1 MLLRRLNTEGG
12 REGGVGPMFL
22 VLGQLC
28 VLVAIVLARLA
39 RESGGIGVS
48 LDFPLGD
55 FWQGLLAGLTGTFV
69 VVSISLTLSAIRRR
83 RGWRR

>member
-1 MLLRRLNTEGG
+1 MLLRRLNAEGR

-55 FWQGLLAGLTGTFV
+55 FWQGLLAGMAGTFV
-69 VVSISLTLSAIRRR
+69 VVSIPLTLPAIRRR
-83 RGWRR
+83 GGRP